1 VISWMLQNKDWLF
14 GGLLVSAP
22 VAFVG
27 WIITVRVGKRRDSP
41 LSQQQTSGANSTN
54 LQSGRDTMHH
64 SNDSVVLGGLGVAAK
79 LAGGGGGGVIGS
91 RGQGGPGGSV
101 EQILLDG
108 QPGRFPGSGG
118 GGGGALADDAVDP
131 EVQPGSEGKGGVYG
145 MDGQPGRLSSFGNI
159 VVAPAGAAGRAGGI
173 RLRSAAVKVSSLL
186 VGEHFHVRDGLA
198 FTVAGGLSWVSAL
211 NLPQPQS
218 LPVLIVIEAGGA
230 PPGDYTI
237 RLEVRGPDDQL
248 GGEVAFPLTV
258 DEQGEVLRVPFPV
271 SIPVEWT
278 CYGTW
283 MIVAASDSGVLS
295 RYDVI
300 VKRVAS

>member
-1 VISWMLQNKDWLF
+1 MISWMLQNKDWLF

-41 LSQQQTSGANSTN
+41 PSQQQTSGANSTN

-64 SNDSVVLGGLGVAAK
+64 SNDSVDLGGRGGAAP
-79 LAGGGGGGVIGS
+79 LAA
-91 RGQGGPGGSV
+91 
-101 EQILLDG
+101 
-108 QPGRFPGSGG
+108 G

-145 MDGQPGRLSSFGNI
+145 MDGQPGRPSSFGNI